1 MHWNGK
7 TMYMYITHNILYIQ
21 YKKMNQGDAAPC
33 RRSDG
38 PRICGIQDVRER
50 GKWQILKMFPKE
62 EKRLSNIL
70 FLSMKAKDSIDY
82 VGPGRFDLFLF

>member
-1 MHWNGK
+1 MVDSK
-7 TMYMYITHNILYIQ
+7 
-21 YKKMNQGDAAPC
+21 
-33 RRSDG
+33 
-38 PRICGIQDVRER
+38 DV
-50 GKWQILKMFPKE
+50 PNAE